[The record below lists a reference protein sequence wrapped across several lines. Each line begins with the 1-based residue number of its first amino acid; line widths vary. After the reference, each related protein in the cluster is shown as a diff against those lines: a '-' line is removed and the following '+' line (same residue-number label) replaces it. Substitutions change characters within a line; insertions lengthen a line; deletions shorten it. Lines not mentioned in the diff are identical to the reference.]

1 MKPINIED
9 ELKLVDFERI
19 QLTFDSFGN
28 LSVQMPD
35 GVVHCPVVP
44 IRSFPLSDANRYIAI
59 QTDDRSPQ
67 EVCLIEDIEQLNE
80 KNRKVLENALDKA
93 YFMPIITGLLSIN
106 RRFGVTEWE
115 VETNRGPVTFDL
127 SSRSAITQFEEGRLL
142 IKDIDGNRYEIPNYF
157 KLDKRSVTLIETQV

>member
-9 ELKLVDFERI
+9 ELKLVDVERI
-19 QLTFDSFGN
+19 QLTLDSFGN
-28 LSVQMPD
+28 LSVQMPE

-59 QTDDRSPQ
+59 QTDDRLPR